1 MGSAPRT
8 VIGRLIAAL
17 NLRTQA
23 QLAARL
29 GIRPQSIISA
39 IRRGEIPEAW
49 LYRVAYLSG
58 RRVEWLQTGNGSLW
72 HEVVVAEAP
81 PQPYGTALRRVLAAW
96 KGLDAE
102 RQAAVERCAE
112 LLRLE
117 DRDIRAHLIRQL
129 KLIEETARVRQGKR
143 ARASRRPLAP

>member
-8 VIGRLIAAL
+8 VIDRLIAAL

-58 RRVEWLQTGNGSLW
+58 RRVEWLRTGKGSIW
-72 HEVVVAEAP
+72 HEVVAEAP
-81 PQPYGTALRRVLAAW
+81 PEPYGPALRRVLTAW

-112 LLRLE
+112 LLSLK

-143 ARASRRPLAP
+143 ASPSRRPVAP